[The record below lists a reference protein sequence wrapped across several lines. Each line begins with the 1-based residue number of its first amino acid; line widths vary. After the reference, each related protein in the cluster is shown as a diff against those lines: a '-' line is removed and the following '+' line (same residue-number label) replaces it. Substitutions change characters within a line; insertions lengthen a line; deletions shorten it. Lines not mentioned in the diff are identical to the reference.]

1 MSLKIPESRQSLRKI
16 RYDRLFGVFSFGLL
30 GAVLLILSTLF
41 ISVFLDGWA
50 RLEWSFVTGF
60 PSRFP
65 EQAGIFPP
73 LIGTLLLVAIVFVIA
88 FPLGVGA
95 AIYLEEYAAQRLG
108 ESRLLQIVELNIAN
122 LAAVPSIVY
131 GLLGLFLFVRYF
143 ALGQS
148 LLAGALTLSLLV
160 IPIVVISSRE
170 ALRAVPFPIREASF
184 ALGATRWQTVYH
196 HVLPS
201 AFPGILS
208 GTMLALSR
216 AMGETAP
223 LIIVG
228 ALAYVAFL
236 PEGLLSPYSALPVQ
250 IFNWV
255 SRSQAGFHA
264 NAAAAISLFLPALL
278 ILNSVAIW
286 LRNRYEGKR

>member
-1 MSLKIPESRQSLRKI
+1 
-16 RYDRLFGVFSFGLL
+16 
-30 GAVLLILSTLF
+30 
-41 ISVFLDGWA
+41 
-50 RLEWSFVTGF
+50 
-60 PSRFP
+60 
-65 EQAGIFPP
+65 
-73 LIGTLLLVAIVFVIA
+73 
-88 FPLGVGA
+88 
-95 AIYLEEYAAQRLG
+95 
-108 ESRLLQIVELNIAN
+108 
-122 LAAVPSIVY
+122 
-131 GLLGLFLFVRYF
+131 
-143 ALGQS
+143 
-148 LLAGALTLSLLV
+148 
-160 IPIVVISSRE
+160 
-170 ALRAVPFPIREASF
+170 
-184 ALGATRWQTVYH
+184 
-196 HVLPS
+196 
-201 AFPGILS
+201 
-208 GTMLALSR
+208 MLALSR